1 MSCPRPGEK
10 CVEFAC
16 GSSIDGMCTEKL
28 INGSKRTMCSTWNDM
43 AVTLKCRTYDFVEET
58 SLKIT
63 AEEYEKLL
71 AKHGTGF
78 KTQRVQKTSVI
89 TKMPDEELS
98 YYNRVDTDGF
108 IKAVAVFKKWL
119 ELLEKSIF
127 ENKKFRAEIIFDSE
141 GMKTDFNIYTN
152 DNSKEC

>member
-1 MSCPRPGEK
+1 MS
-10 CVEFAC
+10 
-16 GSSIDGMCTEKL
+16 
-28 INGSKRTMCSTWNDM
+28 NTWNDI

-78 KTQRVQKTSVI
+78 KTQRVNKTSVI

-108 IKAVAVFKKWL
+108 IKAVVTFKNWL

-152 DNSKEC
+152 DNSKERDAVV

>member
-1 MSCPRPGEK
+1 M
-10 CVEFAC
+10 
-16 GSSIDGMCTEKL
+16 
-28 INGSKRTMCSTWNDM
+28 NNTWNDI

-71 AKHGTGF
+71 AKHGTNF
-78 KTQRVQKTSVI
+78 KTQRVYKTSL
-89 TKMPDEELS
+89 TTEMPDEKLCID
-98 YYNRVDTDGF
+98 NRVDTDGF

-119 ELLEKSIF
+119 ELLEKAIF

-141 GMKTDFNIYTN
+141 GMKTDFNIYTEKRN
-152 DNSKEC
+152 KRGENKQ

>member
-1 MSCPRPGEK
+1 M
-10 CVEFAC
+10 
-16 GSSIDGMCTEKL
+16 
-28 INGSKRTMCSTWNDM
+28 NNTWNDI

-71 AKHGTGF
+71 AKPGTSF
-78 KTQRVQKTSVI
+78 KTQRVHKTSVI
-89 TKMPDEELS
+89 TKMPDEELC

-127 ENKKFRAEIIFDSE
+127 ENKKFGAEIIFAPE

-152 DNSKEC
+152 CNGKERDAAV

>member
-1 MSCPRPGEK
+1 MS
-10 CVEFAC
+10 
-16 GSSIDGMCTEKL
+16 
-28 INGSKRTMCSTWNDM
+28 NTWNDI

-78 KTQRVQKTSVI
+78 KTQRVYKTSLT
-89 TKMPDEELS
+89 TKMPDEELF

-108 IKAVAVFKKWL
+108 IKAVVTFKKWL

-141 GMKTDFNIYTN
+141 GMKTDFNIYTEK
-152 DNSKEC
+152 KE

>member
-1 MSCPRPGEK
+1 MGA
-10 CVEFAC
+10 VN
-16 GSSIDGMCTEKL
+16 TEKL
-28 INGSKRTMCSTWNDM
+28 INKSKRTMCSTWNDM

-58 SLKIT
+58 DLKIT

-71 AKHGTGF
+71 AKHGANF
-78 KTQRVQKTSVI
+78 KTQRVYKTSL
-89 TKMPDEELS
+89 TTEMPDEKLCID
-98 YYNRVDTDGF
+98 NRVDTDGF
-108 IKAVAVFKKWL
+108 IKAVVVFKKWL

>member
-1 MSCPRPGEK
+1 M
-10 CVEFAC
+10 
-16 GSSIDGMCTEKL
+16 
-28 INGSKRTMCSTWNDM
+28 NNTWNDI

-71 AKHGTGF
+71 AKHGTNF
-78 KTQRVQKTSVI
+78 KTQRVYKTSL
-89 TKMPDEELS
+89 TTEMPDEKLDE
-98 YYNRVDTDGF
+98 YNRVDTDGF
-108 IKAVAVFKKWL
+108 IKAVVVFKKWL

-141 GMKTDFNIYTN
+141 GMKTDFNFYTEK
-152 DNSKEC
+152 KE

>member
-1 MSCPRPGEK
+1 MS
-10 CVEFAC
+10 
-16 GSSIDGMCTEKL
+16 D
-28 INGSKRTMCSTWNDM
+28 TWNDI
-43 AVTLKCRTYDFVEET
+43 AVTLKCRNYDFVEET

-78 KTQRVQKTSVI
+78 KTQRVNKTSVI

-108 IKAVAVFKKWL
+108 IKAVAVLKKWL

-127 ENKKFRAEIIFDSE
+127 ENKKFRAEIIFD
-141 GMKTDFNIYTN
+141 
-152 DNSKEC
+152 

>member
-1 MSCPRPGEK
+1 M
-10 CVEFAC
+10 
-16 GSSIDGMCTEKL
+16 
-28 INGSKRTMCSTWNDM
+28 NNTWNDI

-58 SLKIT
+58 NLKIT

-78 KTQRVQKTSVI
+78 KTQRVNKTSVI
-89 TKMPDEELS
+89 TTMPDEELY

-108 IKAVAVFKKWL
+108 IKAVVTFKNWL
-119 ELLEKSIF
+119 EFLEKSIC

-152 DNSKEC
+152 CNGKEKDAVV

>member
-1 MSCPRPGEK
+1 MS
-10 CVEFAC
+10 
-16 GSSIDGMCTEKL
+16 
-28 INGSKRTMCSTWNDM
+28 NTWNDI

-78 KTQRVQKTSVI
+78 KTQRVHKTSVI
-89 TKMPDEELS
+89 TKMPDEELC

-141 GMKTDFNIYTN
+141 GMKTDFNIYTEK
-152 DNSKEC
+152 KE

>member
-1 MSCPRPGEK
+1 M
-10 CVEFAC
+10 
-16 GSSIDGMCTEKL
+16 
-28 INGSKRTMCSTWNDM
+28 RTVNNTWNDI

-58 SLKIT
+58 NLKIT

-78 KTQRVQKTSVI
+78 KTQRVHKTSVI
-89 TKMPDEELS
+89 TKMPGEELS

-108 IKAVAVFKKWL
+108 IKAVVTFKNWL
-119 ELLEKSIF
+119 EFLEKSIC

-152 DNSKEC
+152 